1 LATAEAL
8 EKEMAAR
15 DQDVRLMLQVR
26 DDVDGA
32 FAMIVERYQ
41 NRLLGLL
48 THVTGSRQEA
58 EDLAQEVFLRIYRAR
73 KGYRPRSKFS
83 TWLFTVAGNVALNR
97 RRDRAR
103 RPAAAFAQADDSRA
117 QGPTE
122 SQVVGAEATAS
133 GQMRQAE
140 LAQIVQE
147 AVASLDEDQRLA
159 VMLNRFEQMSYA
171 EVAEVMGR
179 SEAAIKSLL
188 SRARMNLRER
198 LEPYQRA
205 GLKPR

>member
-1 LATAEAL
+1 
-8 EKEMAAR
+8 
-15 DQDVRLMLQVR
+15 
-26 DDVDGA
+26 
-32 FAMIVERYQ
+32 
-41 NRLLGLL
+41 
-48 THVTGSRQEA
+48 
-58 EDLAQEVFLRIYRAR
+58 
-73 KGYRPRSKFS
+73 
-83 TWLFTVAGNVALNR
+83 
-97 RRDRAR
+97 
-103 RPAAAFAQADDSRA
+103 
-117 QGPTE
+117 
-122 SQVVGAEATAS
+122 VGAEATAS